1 MEKKIINN
9 KTYTIIQVSVTYL
22 LLSKVH
28 YSKIITKL
36 QKHSS
41 FNDLYHMTIYD
52 NLEFLFLEIGH
63 QTSEK
68 NITLALT
75 YLTDTVLEAKTCE
88 INARAHNFK

>member
-1 MEKKIINN
+1 MISEGVTYTIKKIYGKKIINN
-9 KTYTIIQVSVTYL
+9 KTYIIIQVSVTYL

-52 NLEFLFLEIGH
+52 NLDIFLFR
-63 QTSEK
+63 
-68 NITLALT
+68 NWTL
-75 YLTDTVLEAKTCE
+75 DE
-88 INARAHNFK
+88 